1 MAQDLAG
8 GKLNVYNWADYIGP
22 STLRDFTQEFG
33 VTVNYDVYETG
44 QMVDAKLMTGNSGY
58 DVVVHASANAARL
71 MPIDVF
77 LPLDKSRLPNWTH
90 FDRELLTKFADFDPG
105 MRYGVPYMW
114 GTTGFSYNQQMIL
127 ERMPDAPVDSASLV
141 FDPDVVSRF
150 ADCGVSLLD
159 SAPIV
164 IGMAMLY
171 LGHDANS
178 VQAEHLAE
186 VGELLSRIRPYIKYF
201 SSTRLLNDLP
211 SKELCIGMSWS
222 GDYAVANRRAT
233 DAGID
238 MTLDYS
244 VPKEGALIWFD
255 VAYIPSDAPNV
266 DNAYR
271 FLNYISRPG
280 VIAQIT
286 NFTGYAN
293 ANKSAY
299 ALIDAEIANDPA
311 IYPTAD
317 VLSILYPSQSLAP
330 KVERLRSR
338 LWTRVKA
345 GLVSQ

>member
-1 MAQDLAG
+1 
-8 GKLNVYNWADYIGP
+8 
-22 STLRDFTQEFG
+22 
-33 VTVNYDVYETG
+33 
-44 QMVDAKLMTGNSGY
+44 
-58 DVVVHASANAARL
+58 
-71 MPIDVF
+71 
-77 LPLDKSRLPNWTH
+77 LDKSRLPNWTH

-114 GTTGFSYNQQMIL
+114 GTTGFSYNQEMIL

-141 FDPDVVSRF
+141 FDPEVVSRF